1 MNEAAHAQIT
11 RPRGRGAGDNP
22 DQRFTQ
28 LHVSYEEGEAPSKVT
43 TKFFVDHSQSIITTN
58 NSPDL
63 GFGGSINPYRGCEH
77 AAPIV
82 TRGPRMSIWASAP
95 DWTLSRASWSNR
107 TLQDCSAQL

>member
-63 GFGGSINPYRGCEH
+63 ASAGASIRTGAVNM